1 MSICVVDGKH
11 CRCSPS
17 EGCPCPALVAER
29 ANRTEPDCRTCAQFY
44 EIPRSKPC
52 LACKDGDQH
61 QSLPPVRLYRSK
73 T

>member
-1 MSICVVDGKH
+1 MSGEFAKFMA
-11 CRCSPS
+11 
-17 EGCPCPALVAER
+17 EAER
-29 ANRTEPDCRTCAQFY
+29 LYPDDFAKARAAKRPDCRTCAQFY

-61 QSLPPVRLYRSK
+61 QPLPIVQMYRRK